1 MFRTAELGR
10 KISKSDYKERAP
22 VLRQQLLEMQQ
33 ELRKYNKSP
42 VIIVFAGVDGAGKG
56 ETVNLLNEWMDPR
69 WITTRAYDLPT
80 QEEQERPNQW
90 RYWRDLPANGKIGLF
105 LSSWYSSPVLGRAHD
120 ELTEVE
126 FDDQLQ
132 RILAFENA
140 LVDDGAIILKFWMHL
155 SKKAQKER
163 LTALENNPKLSWRVT
178 KKDWKHWKKYD
189 RFLEAA
195 ERVIMRTSTGGAPW
209 NIIEGGDPYYRG
221 LTVGEIVLNTV
232 EKQLAHWK
240 LEEKARQSNPEFLP
254 RAEDT
259 PAHIKTQA
267 NETPVTLLSSLD
279 MSKALTKKQYKS
291 ELIKYQGKLNQLHRR
306 AREQKIS
313 TMLVFEGA
321 DAAGKG
327 GAIRRITA
335 ALDARNVQ
343 VIPIAAPTDEER
355 VHHYLW
361 RFWRHLSRAGRFT
374 IFDRSWYGR
383 VLVERVEQF
392 ATEEEW
398 QRAYAEIND
407 FESQLVEHNVVLMK
421 FWVHID
427 KDEQL
432 ERFKAR
438 EVTPHK
444 QWKLTD
450 EDWRNREKW
459 DEYEL
464 AVNDMVEHTSTR
476 SNPWILVEGN
486 DKLYARIK
494 VLKTVCNYLEQALDQ
509 HSRAPA

>member
-10 KISKSDYKERAP
+10 KISKGEYKTEAP
-22 VLRQQLLEMQQ
+22 LLRQQLLEAQQ
-33 ELRKYNKSP
+33 ALRKYNKSP
-42 VIIVFAGVDGAGKG
+42 VIIIFAGVDGAGKG

-80 QEEQERPNQW
+80 QEEQERPEMW

-105 LSSWYSSPVLGRAHD
+105 LSSWYSKPVLERAHKQLSD
-120 ELTEVE
+120 IE
-126 FDDQLQ
+126 FDDRLQ
-132 RILAFENA
+132 QILAFENA

-155 SKKAQKER
+155 SKDAQKKR
-163 LTALENNPKLSWRVT
+163 LTTLEKDPRLSWRVT

-189 RFLEAA
+189 HFLESA

-209 NIIEGGDPYYRG
+209 NIIEGGDACYRG
-221 LTVGEIVLNTV
+221 LTVGGIILNTI
-232 EKQLAHWK
+232 EKQLNHWK
-240 LEEKARQSNPEFLP
+240 QKTEAEAHKPELEM
-254 RAEDT
+254 RAEDAT
-259 PAHIKTQA
+259 PPLTTQA
-267 NETPVTLLSSLD
+267 NTTPVTLLSSLNMD
-279 MSKALTKKQYKS
+279 NALSKKVYKS
-291 ELIKYQGKLNQLHRR
+291 ELIKYQGILNQLHRK
-306 AREQKIS
+306 ARERGIS
-313 TMLVFEGA
+313 TLLVFEGA

-392 ATEEEW
+392 AREKEW
-398 QRAYAEIND
+398 RRAYAEIND
-407 FESQLVEHNVVLMK
+407 FESQLVEHNIVLVK

-444 QWKLTD
+444 KWKLTD

-476 SNPWILVEGN
+476 SNPWVLVEGN
-486 DKLYARIK
+486 DKLYSRIK
-494 VLKTVCNYLEQALDQ
+494 VLKTVCEHLGRALDE
-509 HSRAPA
+509 